1 MLPFDAKKL
10 QEPPKFVHRLSTEIT
25 GILLLARHKAA
36 AAYAKALHL
45 QHMEEGCVK
54 TSRTMRI
61 FGGDIIEH
69 GFLVFVLVSFLVN
82 ERKSSQFL

>member
-36 AAYAKALHL
+36 AAYAKALQL
-45 QHMEEGCVK
+45 
-54 TSRTMRI
+54 
-61 FGGDIIEH
+61 
-69 GFLVFVLVSFLVN
+69 FLSSTGKKDVITLNVRVFLIQSNNEDFWGRHYRRWFLFWCL
-82 ERKSSQFL
+82 S

>member
-36 AAYAKALHL
+36 AAYAKAFLSSTWKRS
-45 QHMEEGCVK
+45 VKK

-69 GFLVFVLVSFLVN
+69 GFCFGVFPS
-82 ERKSSQFL
+82 

>member
-36 AAYAKALHL
+36 AAYAKAFLSSTWKKDVL
-45 QHMEEGCVK
+45 KPVEQW
-54 TSRTMRI
+54 
-61 FGGDIIEH
+61 
-69 GFLVFVLVSFLVN
+69 GFLGETLSNMVFVLVSFLVN

>member
-36 AAYAKALHL
+36 AAYAKASL
-45 QHMEEGCVK
+45 QHMEEGCHH
-54 TSRTMRI
+54 
-61 FGGDIIEH
+61 IEA
-69 GFLVFVLVSFLVN
+69 
-82 ERKSSQFL
+82 EC

>member
-36 AAYAKALHL
+36 AAYAKALQL
-45 QHMEEGCVK
+45 
-54 TSRTMRI
+54 
-61 FGGDIIEH
+61 
-69 GFLVFVLVSFLVN
+69 FLSSTWKKDVLKPV
-82 ERKSSQFL
+82 EQ

>member
-36 AAYAKALHL
+36 AAYAKAFLSSTWKKDVITL
-45 QHMEEGCVK
+45 KRSVFNPVEQWG
-54 TSRTMRI
+54 
-61 FGGDIIEH
+61 FLGGDIIEH
-69 GFLVFVLVSFLVN
+69 GFCFGVFPS
-82 ERKSSQFL
+82 